1 MSGERFYN
9 TLTILSW
16 VIFILWYIFGLITGD
31 MLKPND
37 KEAIMIIKWSYCFI
51 ATITVLLLYFITK
64 PAELPVEKS
73 IFKKIMPILF
83 SLSVI
88 VKFILI
94 CAWIVL
100 VFIFIIDNSNN
111 KELIDDIGSIGL
123 LFLLDGVVFFFLTLC
138 LTILQ
143 YLNTGTAGW
152 IGK

>member
-1 MSGERFYN
+1 MSGERFFN
-9 TLTILSW
+9 TLAVLSW
-16 VIFILWYIFGLITGD
+16 VIFILWYIFGLMAGD
-31 MLKPND
+31 MLEPND
-37 KEAIMIIKWSYCFI
+37 KEGTMIIKWSYCFI

-94 CAWIVL
+94 CAFIVV
-100 VFIFIIDNSNN
+100 VFIFFADGSND
-111 KELIDDIGSIGL
+111 KEYLDLVFSTGL
-123 LFLLDGVVFFFLTLC
+123 FFLLEGVIFFILTLC

-143 YLNTGTAGW
+143 YLNTGTAEW

>member
-1 MSGERFYN
+1 MSGERFFN
-9 TLTILSW
+9 TLAVLSW
-16 VIFILWYIFGLITGD
+16 GIFILWYIFGLITGD
-31 MLKPND
+31 MLEPDYK
-37 KEAIMIIKWSYCFI
+37 KGAMIIKWSYCFI
-51 ATITVLLLYFITK
+51 ATITVILLYFITQ

-94 CAWIVL
+94 CAWIVV
-100 VFIFIIDNSNN
+100 VFIFFADVSND
-111 KELIDDIGSIGL
+111 KEYLDLVLSTGL
-123 LFLLDGVVFFFLTLC
+123 FFLLEGVIFFILTLC

-143 YLNTGTAGW
+143 YLNVGTAKW

>member
-1 MSGERFYN
+1 MSGERFFN
-9 TLTILSW
+9 TLAILSW

-31 MLKPND
+31 MLEPNG
-37 KEAIMIIKWSYCFI
+37 KKGVMIIKWSYCFI

-73 IFKKIMPILF
+73 IFKKIIPILF

-94 CAWIVL
+94 CAWIVAVFMFFTDGGNYEEHL
-100 VFIFIIDNSNN
+100 PKVFIT
-111 KELIDDIGSIGL
+111 GL
-123 LFLLDGVVFFFLTLC
+123 LFLLEGVIFFILTLC

-143 YLNTGTAGW
+143 YLNTGTAKW